1 MKAAQPFEI
10 EATRAFEKWFRN
22 LRDRK
27 ARASINIRIRK
38 ASLGN
43 LSDSKSVGG
52 GVSEMR
58 IDYGPGYRVYFTKR
72 DNTIIILLCGGS
84 KKTQSSDIRT
94 AREILEDIRR
104 GQHDS

>member
-1 MKAAQPFEI
+1 MEAAQPFEI
-10 EATRAFEKWFRN
+10 EVTKAFEKWFRN

-27 ARASINIRIRK
+27 ARAKINIRIRK

-58 IDYGPGYRVYFTKR
+58 IDYGPGYRVYFTKK
-72 DNTIIILLCGGS
+72 DKVIIILLYGGN
-84 KKTQSSDIRT
+84 KKTQSGDIRT

-104 GQHDS
+104 GQYDN

>member
-1 MKAAQPFEI
+1 VEAAQPFEI
-10 EATRAFEKWFRN
+10 EVTKAFEKWFRN

-27 ARASINIRIRK
+27 ARAKINIRIRK

-58 IDYGPGYRVYFTKR
+58 IDYGPGYRVYFTKK
-72 DNTIIILLCGGS
+72 DKVIIILLYGGN
-84 KKTQSSDIRT
+84 KKTQSGDIRT

-104 GQHDS
+104 GQYDN